1 MTGMTLDDLGA
12 QRHDRVLMTGR
23 QEGQSQKR
31 RRDNRVAEAVAGVIC
46 GRSPKPRKAGSAL
59 ELKNIKEIESP

>member
-1 MTGMTLDDLGA
+1 MGMTLDYLGV
-12 QRHDRVLMTGR
+12 QCHDRVLMTGG

-31 RRDNRVAEAVAGVIC
+31 RRDNTVVEAAAGVIC
-46 GRSPKPRKAGSAL
+46 GRSPKPRKAGSPL